1 MARNYAKIHTSI
13 WSDEHFKSLD
23 RDLQHMYL
31 VLVSQ
36 PRLGLSGLL
45 DYFPQRLAGVSYS
58 MTIDDVEHSI
68 KGLEDQRYI
77 VLDRDTSELLV
88 RSFMRR
94 DEVFKTPNIAVAAVR
109 EYAEVMSERI
119 RDAIETELVRCRQMW
134 PNETTWQRI
143 ADDNPA
149 LVSRVIERAARA

>member
-13 WSDEHFKSLD
+13 WSDEDFKKLD
-23 RDLQHMYL
+23 RELQHMYL

-58 MTIDDVEHSI
+58 MTTDDVEHAI
-68 KGLEDQRYI
+68 KGLEDERYI

-94 DEVFKTPNIAVAAVR
+94 DEVFKMPNIAVAAVR
-109 EYAEVMSERI
+109 EYAEVMSQKV
-119 RDAIETELVRCRQMW
+119 RDAMETELVRCRQMW
-134 PNETTWQRI
+134 PNVDLWRRI
-143 ADDNPA
+143 GEDNPA
-149 LVSRVIERAARA
+149 LVKRVTERAERA

>member
-1 MARNYAKIHTSI
+1 MARNYAKIHTNI
-13 WSDEHFKSLD
+13 WSDEHFKSLH

-58 MTIDDVEHSI
+58 MTIDDVEADI
-68 KGLEDQRYI
+68 KGLEDERYI
-77 VLDRDTSELLV
+77 VIDRDTSELLV

-94 DEVFKTPNIAVAAVR
+94 DEVFKTPNVAVAAVR
-109 EYAEVMSERI
+109 EYAEVMSEKV

-134 PNETTWQRI
+134 PNEGIWNRI
-143 ADDNPA
+143 SDDNPA
-149 LVSRVIERAARA
+149 LVSRVTERANRS

>member
-23 RDLQHMYL
+23 RNIQHMYL

-58 MTIDDVEHSI
+58 MTVDDVEHAI
-68 KGLEDQRYI
+68 KGLEDERYV

-94 DEVFKTPNIAVAAVR
+94 DEVFKTPNVAIAAVR
-109 EYAEVMSERI
+109 EFADVMSVKV
-119 RDAIETELVRCRQMW
+119 RDAMEAELVRCRKLW
-134 PNETTWQRI
+134 PNEDLWRRI
-143 ADDNPA
+143 AEDNPTLA
-149 LVSRVIERAARA
+149 KRVIERAARA

>member
-23 RDLQHMYL
+23 RNLQHMYL

-45 DYFPQRLAGVSYS
+45 DFMPQRLAGVSYS
-58 MTIDDVEHSI
+58 MTTDDVEADI
-68 KGLEDQRYI
+68 KGLEEERYV

-94 DEVFKTPNIAVAAVR
+94 DEVFKTPNVAVAAVR
-109 EYAEVMSERI
+109 EYGEVMSQKV
-119 RDAIETELVRCRQMW
+119 RDAMETELVRCRQMW
-134 PNETTWQRI
+134 PNEELWKRI
-143 ADDNPA
+143 AHDNPQLA
-149 LVSRVIERAARA
+149 KRVIERAVRA

>member
-58 MTIDDVEHSI
+58 MTIDDVEHDI
-68 KGLEDQRYI
+68 KGLEDERYI
-77 VLDRDTSELLV
+77 VLDRNTSELLV

-94 DEVFKTPNIAVAAVR
+94 DEVFKTPNVAVAAVR
-109 EYAEVMSERI
+109 EYADVMSEKV
-119 RDAIETELVRCRQMW
+119 RDAMETELVRCRQMW
-134 PNETTWQRI
+134 PNEITWKRI

-149 LVSRVIERAARA
+149 LVKRVTERAARA